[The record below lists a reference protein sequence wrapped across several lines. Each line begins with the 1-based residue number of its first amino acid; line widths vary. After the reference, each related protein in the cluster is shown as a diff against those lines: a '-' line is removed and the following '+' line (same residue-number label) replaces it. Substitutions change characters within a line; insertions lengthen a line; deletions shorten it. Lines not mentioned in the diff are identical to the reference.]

1 MTAAAVE
8 EEVPLPPEPPEDDEW
23 GVPEE
28 PLLVAEPRHRPP
40 SDVNAERSVLGT
52 ILESGK
58 LGKVTSTLMAE
69 QFYRPAHIEIF
80 IVIQEMS
87 AQGVEVDA
95 ASVMRE
101 LETRQMLF
109 KVGGAPYLHTL
120 LKAAFTP
127 AVGEHVRSIRDTAE
141 RRAVIAFSQR
151 CQQLAH
157 HRAVGLDS
165 TEIVEKLRAEL
176 DVLSNA
182 TRRHKSSTVELGDL
196 LHERAAAYDEPT
208 PPGMSTGWSEI
219 DGKLGGGVGMQPG
232 RVYVI
237 GARTGV
243 GKTLVAIN
251 LAISAAHAKKRV
263 AMFTLEM
270 NRDEV
275 GDRIIASAA
284 DIELKRLQ
292 NHQLTAD
299 DRVRLA
305 VMMDDF
311 GGDPMTIDDSAMNTI
326 AAIRS
331 TCRDLTRATPPLG
344 IAVVDYL
351 QLIHPADRKAPR
363 QEQVSSIS
371 RDLKVMAKELR
382 IPVVALAQ
390 LNREVESRPDKT
402 PRLSDLRE
410 SGSLEQD
417 ADVVMLLHRKEDH
430 QGTLTVTVAKNRS
443 GPAGIDVP
451 LDWDPSSARLRTPK
465 AREEDPY
472 DYHR

>member
-1 MTAAAVE
+1 MTAAPV
-8 EEVPLPPEPPEDDEW
+8 EVPLPPEPPADEW
-23 GVPEE
+23 DETEE
-28 PLLVAEPRHRPP
+28 PLLEAEPQHRPP

-52 ILESGK
+52 ILQSGK
-58 LGKVTSTLMAE
+58 LGKATSTLVAE

-80 IVIQEMS
+80 IVIQEMA

-95 ASVMRE
+95 TSVMRE
-101 LETRQMLF
+101 LETRKMLF

-120 LKAAFTP
+120 LKAGFPA

-157 HRAVGLDS
+157 HRAVGLDA
-165 TEIVEKLRAEL
+165 TQIVEQLRGEL

-182 TRRHKSSTVELGDL
+182 TRRHKRSTVELGDL

-208 PPGMSTGWSEI
+208 PPGMSTGWREI
-219 DGKLGGGVGMQPG
+219 DRKLGGGVGMQPG

-284 DIELKRLQ
+284 DIRLENLQ
-292 NHQLTAD
+292 SHRLD
-299 DRVRLA
+299 DQDRRNLA
-305 VMMDDF
+305 MVLDTY
-311 GGDPMTIDDSAMNTI
+311 GGDPMTIDDSAVNTI

-344 IAVVDYL
+344 VAIVDYL

-363 QEQVSSIS
+363 QEQVSAIS

-417 ADVVMLLHRKEDH
+417 ADVVMLLHRKEEH
-430 QGTLTVTVAKNRS
+430 QGTLTVNVAKNRS
-443 GPAGIDVP
+443 GPAGVDVP
-451 LDWDPSSARLRTPK
+451 LDWNPSSARLSTPPN
-465 AREEDPY
+465 REEA
-472 DYHR
+472 